1 MKYVFQSKNGTESGN
16 FWLGENGGS
25 TMSVN
30 EQVVLETTADQEE
43 ERSLGNKDPNLRFA
57 LHLYDLDPNSPHL
70 SNHSYF

>member
-1 MKYVFQSKNGTESGN
+1 
-16 FWLGENGGS
+16 
-25 TMSVN
+25 MSVN